1 MFALFLTTTLT
12 CSQVNDIINRVK
24 ENSKIPKYVRMEI
37 LDTLRETIP
46 TCPVII
52 EENARRKSN

>member
-12 CSQVNDIINRVK
+12 CSQVNDIVNRVK
-24 ENSKIPKYVRMEI
+24 ENSRIPKYVRMEI

-52 EENARRKSN
+52 KEDGK